1 MVGDSSFY
9 RKVMDMPTSSRFKSR
24 GGAVTQVSIT
34 GKRELLLPVSS
45 ITTNPD
51 QPRKHFSKA
60 GLLKLGRNIAALG
73 LLKPISVVRF
83 LGDPNHDWLLVDGE
97 RRFRSHFLVGLTEIR
112 ALEGSQSTGDEIFTA
127 SVAMNQCREGHTPFE
142 IALAIKKFREMN
154 PPKAISEIAT
164 IFGRSEVKLHPDV
177 AVMMEPNDDDEARL
191 KFPIA
196 LLLTSVPHNLQL
208 KIAKGIA
215 KSGLSVIQAR
225 HLIRKTMHDAGKPMK
240 NSSNQPARQFGA
252 FVILV
257 ERLNETLSTFV
268 DSPGK
273 TFFQAIEKQDI
284 DNLRSLSTELEQSLE
299 YLEQL
304 RELVDSIL
312 ELKKPKNPQRRK
324 SMA

>member
-1 MVGDSSFY
+1 
-9 RKVMDMPTSSRFKSR
+9 
-24 GGAVTQVSIT
+24 
-34 GKRELLLPVSS
+34 
-45 ITTNPD
+45 
-51 QPRKHFSKA
+51 
-60 GLLKLGRNIAALG
+60 
-73 LLKPISVVRF
+73 
-83 LGDPNHDWLLVDGE
+83 
-97 RRFRSHFLVGLTEIR
+97 
-112 ALEGSQSTGDEIFTA
+112 
-127 SVAMNQCREGHTPFE
+127 
-142 IALAIKKFREMN
+142 
-154 PPKAISEIAT
+154 
-164 IFGRSEVKLHPDV
+164 
-177 AVMMEPNDDDEARL
+177 
-191 KFPIA
+191 
-196 LLLTSVPHNLQL
+196 
-208 KIAKGIA
+208 
-215 KSGLSVIQAR
+215 
-225 HLIRKTMHDAGKPMK
+225 MHDAGKPMK